1 MNFFSGQSNTK
12 GKWPIIVPF
21 EYKIKDRACLIYE
34 KARARRNG
42 AKMTGAV
49 NRYYVTKSKNDG
61 IMILDFF
68 FAYMVKGLPNMS
80 IITS

>member
-1 MNFFSGQSNTK
+1 MTNEAG
-12 GKWPIIVPF
+12 IVF
-21 EYKIKDRACLIYE
+21 VHTYIYKPTAKPNGGNRKREQAIQIDIYL
-34 KARARRNG
+34 
-42 AKMTGAV
+42 

>member
-1 MNFFSGQSNTK
+1 MVMMRNVHESFSPFF
-12 GKWPIIVPF
+12 
-21 EYKIKDRACLIYE
+21 
-34 KARARRNG
+34 
-42 AKMTGAV
+42 

>member
-1 MNFFSGQSNTK
+1 MLEKKLTYVLVDIHGS
-12 GKWPIIVPF
+12 
-21 EYKIKDRACLIYE
+21 DLI
-34 KARARRNG
+34 
-42 AKMTGAV
+42 
-49 NRYYVTKSKNDG
+49 RYYVTKSKNDG